1 MSYAKL
7 DCVQFSLDW
16 IYTSNGDKRN
26 ITKYLLEQSSEE
38 GLTIENNKVTFNF
51 KLIKDKLLSDGT
63 IAPFFTD
70 NAGVSRLKTDGLL
83 QPYIAYEDGI
93 TPIIDDNNLYKTYYI
108 SEWSVDEPGNNLS
121 ISGVDLSY
129 KITNRNISQI
139 YNYDYFE
146 NSGFTATGTTFT
158 DSSKS
163 FPIPKDDAYD
173 LGLKYKTLEL
183 IDEAGDIY
191 LYLITNN
198 TATTCTTHK
207 TIATPSGS
215 WVSYRIGWNAP
226 LALYDAVNR
235 VSRPDNAAGEIY
247 RLINL
252 NLTTNLGADYK
263 GGIQLLRKKG
273 ASTEAFPIINIGEP
287 YLPVYKLINEISS
300 YTACNTE
307 NELGGN
313 LTIKRDMVF
322 AVVWNDDIKKTDIN
336 WFYPDAPEVSS
347 LTKVITNVTTTSVTV
362 TNSDSNDVGKLARIK
377 KLSGDNIYYKTYT
390 ITDVTGSTYTL
401 SSNPIVDGVAIDDEM
416 KVISGVDFIWDNEED
431 FKHIYSLKLG
441 SKDEEKFNTVYFN
454 AGTNDVAG
462 TDITGLYFYDE
473 TKSDTLK
480 DTFIPMTGI
489 AKNMMQWVT
498 TGADGIKKVLKKEGD
513 TWFGWDSSASDFTS
527 TTTDWEFTTTFGTDT
542 TYTIDSR
549 TSFNSS
555 FRDCAKKAAKI
566 KSRAICVNQKENTLS
581 GTIIIRGQ
589 KFIKVSELGSTI
601 SKWYD
606 KGTRILFSK
615 PDAGLANEGGKYYLF
630 IVNKVRHTID
640 SSTWR
645 TSLDVTYDLYDLD
658 ELVKTNW

>member
-16 IYTSNGDKRN
+16 IYTSNGDKLN

-183 IDEAGDIY
+183 IDEAGDTY

-226 LALYDAVNR
+226 LALYDAINR

-252 NLTTNLGADYK
+252 QLTTNLGADYK
-263 GGIQLLRKKG
+263 NGIQILRNKG
-273 ASTEAFPIINIGEP
+273 GSTEAFPIVNIGEP
-287 YLPVYKLINEISS
+287 YFPVYKLINELSS

-313 LTIKRDMVF
+313 LTIKRDMIF
-322 AVVWNDDIKKTDIN
+322 SIVWNDDIKNTDIN

-347 LTKVITNVTTTSVTV
+347 TTYTITNVTSTSINV
-362 TNSDSNDVGKLARIK
+362 DSPNVNDLGKLARIK
-377 KLSGDNIYYKTYT
+377 RIDGTNTFYKTYT
-390 ITDVTGSTYTL
+390 ITEISGSTYTL
-401 SSNPIVDGVAIDDEM
+401 SSNPLTDGIAVDDTL
-416 KVISGVDFIWDNEED
+416 KVISGVDFIWDNAED
-431 FKHIYSLKLG
+431 FKHIYNLKLG

-454 AGTNDVAG
+454 AGTNEVAQTDV
-462 TDITGLYFYDE
+462 TGLYFYDE
-473 TKSDTLK
+473 TKSETLK

-498 TGADGIKKVLKKEGD
+498 TGADGIKKVIKKEGD

-549 TSFNSS
+549 TSFNSN
-555 FRDCAKKAAKI
+555 FRTCAKAAAKI

-581 GTIIIRGQ
+581 GTLIIRGQ

-601 SKWYD
+601 AKWYD

-615 PDAGLANEGGKYYLF
+615 PDAGLANDGGKYFLF
-630 IVNKVRHTID
+630 IVNKVRHSINNN
-640 SSTWR
+640 SWR
-645 TSLDVTYDLYDLD
+645 TSLDVTYDLYDLN
-658 ELVKTNW
+658 ELAKTDW